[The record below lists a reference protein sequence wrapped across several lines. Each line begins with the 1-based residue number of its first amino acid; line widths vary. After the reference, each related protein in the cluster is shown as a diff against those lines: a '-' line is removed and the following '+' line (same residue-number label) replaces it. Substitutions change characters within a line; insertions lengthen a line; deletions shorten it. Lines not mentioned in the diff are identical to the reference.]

1 MSGLRIQLDK
11 PIRAHGEEIEEL
23 NLRDPI
29 TKDQM
34 ELGMPFL
41 IIQGDG
47 DTGIQIQSK
56 TVGKYIVRLAGI
68 PLSSV
73 EQLSL
78 PDFGK
83 CQAAVLG
90 FFGAGEDGQATS

>member
-1 MSGLRIQLDK
+1 MNGVLIELSS
-11 PIRAHGEEIEEL
+11 PIKAHGEELLEIT
-23 NLRDPI
+23 LRDPV

-41 IIQGDG
+41 ILQGDG
-47 DTGIQIQSK
+47 DTAIQIQSK

-73 EQLSL
+73 EQLAFA
-78 PDFGK
+78 DFGK